1 MRKIIDKGELMSI
14 NIDLSNKKGI
24 IFGLANQRSIA
35 WAISEKLME
44 AGAEL
49 AFTYLDDR
57 LLKSI
62 NSLLKDR
69 DNLLLKCDANN
80 ESDVHKVMEEFKS
93 KHGEIDFI
101 IHSIAFAN
109 RDDLGGDFSN
119 LSKEGFSLALET
131 SSYTLITIARQASKY
146 FSESGGSVI
155 SMTFD
160 ASNRVYPGYNVMG
173 IAKAALENINRQLSA
188 EYGPRKIR
196 FNSISAGP
204 LPSLSA
210 RSIPGFTE
218 MRKAHEQRSPIKRPI
233 THEEVANTAL
243 FLVSDLSTG
252 ITGSIIPVDGGYG
265 IIAL

>member
-1 MRKIIDKGELMSI
+1 MSVNINLKG
-14 NIDLSNKKGI
+14 KKGI

-35 WAISEKLME
+35 WAISEKLFE

-49 AFTYLDDR
+49 AFTYLDER

-62 NSLLKDR
+62 DKLLEPYNSLLI
-69 DNLLLKCDANN
+69 KCDANN
-80 ESDVHKVMEEFKS
+80 ESEVKKVMKDFNEKY
-93 KHGEIDFI
+93 GEIDFI
-101 IHSIAFAN
+101 VHSIAFAN
-109 RDDLGGDFSN
+109 REDLGGDFSN
-119 LSKEGFSLALET
+119 LSKDGFSLALET
-131 SSYTLITIARQASKY
+131 SSYSLVTIAREASEY
-146 FSESGGSVI
+146 FSKEGASVI

-160 ASNRVYPGYNVMG
+160 ASSRVYPGYNVMG
-173 IAKAALENINRQLSA
+173 TAKAALEKINRQLSA
-188 EYGPRKIR
+188 QFGPAKIR

-218 MRKAHEQRSPIKRPI
+218 MRKAHEERSPIKRPI

-243 FLVSDLSTG
+243 FLISDLSSG

>member
-1 MRKIIDKGELMSI
+1 MAI

-35 WAISEKLME
+35 WSISEKLMD
-44 AGAEL
+44 AGAQL
-49 AFTYLDDR
+49 AFTYLDER
-57 LLKSI
+57 LLKGI
-62 NSLLKDR
+62 NNLLEGNDS
-69 DNLLLKCDANN
+69 LLLKCDAKTFY
-80 ESDVHKVMEEFKS
+80 EKY
-93 KHGEIDFI
+93 GEIDFI
-101 IHSIAFAN
+101 VHSVAFAN
-109 RDDLGGDFSN
+109 REDLGGNFSD

-131 SSYTLITIARQASKY
+131 SSYSLVTIAREASKY
-146 FSESGGSVI
+146 FSKDGGSVI

-160 ASNRVYPGYNVMG
+160 ASTRVYPGYNVMG
-173 IAKAALENINRQLSA
+173 TAKAALENINRQLSS
-188 EYGPRKIR
+188 EFGSRQIR

-210 RSIPGFTE
+210 RSIPGFVK
-218 MRKAHEQRSPIKRPI
+218 MRKAHEERSPIKRPI

-243 FLVSDLSTG
+243 FLISDLSSG

>member
-1 MRKIIDKGELMSI
+1 MSI
-14 NIDLSNKKGI
+14 KIDLSNKKGI

-35 WAISEKLME
+35 WAISETLLE

-49 AFTYLDDR
+49 AFTYLDER
-57 LLKSI
+57 LLKNI
-62 NSLLKDR
+62 NKLLEPYDP
-69 DNLLLKCDANN
+69 LLIKCDANSEDEVKN
-80 ESDVHKVMEEFKS
+80 VMREFYK

-101 IHSIAFAN
+101 IHSVAFAN
-109 RDDLGGDFSN
+109 REDLGGDFSN
-119 LSKEGFSLALET
+119 LSKEGFGLALET
-131 SSYTLITIARQASKY
+131 SSYSLVTIAREASQY
-146 FSESGGSVI
+146 FTKTGGSVI

-160 ASNRVYPGYNVMG
+160 ASTRVYPGYNVMG
-173 IAKAALENINRQLSA
+173 TAKAALENINRQLA
-188 EYGPRKIR
+188 NEFGPKKIR

-218 MRKAHEQRSPIKRPI
+218 IRKAHEERSPIKRPI
-233 THEEVANTAL
+233 THQEVANTAL
-243 FLVSDLSTG
+243 FLISDLSTG

>member
-1 MRKIIDKGELMSI
+1 MAI

-35 WAISEKLME
+35 WSISEKLMD
-44 AGAEL
+44 AGAQL
-49 AFTYLDDR
+49 AFTYLDER
-57 LLKSI
+57 LLKGI
-62 NSLLKDR
+62 NNLLEGNDS
-69 DNLLLKCDANN
+69 LLLKCDAND
-80 ESDVHKVMEEFKS
+80 ESEVKKVMKIFYEKY
-93 KHGEIDFI
+93 GEIDFI
-101 IHSIAFAN
+101 VHSVAFAN
-109 RDDLGGDFSN
+109 REDLGGNFSD

-131 SSYTLITIARQASKY
+131 SSYSLVTIAREASKY
-146 FSESGGSVI
+146 FSKDGGSVI

-160 ASNRVYPGYNVMG
+160 ASTRVYPGYNVMG
-173 IAKAALENINRQLSA
+173 TAKAALENINRQLSS
-188 EYGPRKIR
+188 EFGSRQIR

-210 RSIPGFTE
+210 RSIPGFVK
-218 MRKAHEQRSPIKRPI
+218 MRKAHEERSPIKRPI

-243 FLVSDLSTG
+243 FLISDLSSG

>member
-1 MRKIIDKGELMSI
+1 MSI
-14 NIDLSNKKGI
+14 KIDLSNKKGI

-35 WAISEKLME
+35 WAISEKLLK

-49 AFTYLDDR
+49 AFTYLDER
-57 LLKSI
+57 LLKNI
-62 NSLLKDR
+62 NKLLEPYDP
-69 DNLLLKCDANN
+69 LILKCDANN
-80 ESDVHKVMEEFKS
+80 EDEVKNVIKEFYK

-109 RDDLGGDFSN
+109 REDLGGNFSD
-119 LSKEGFSLALET
+119 LSKEGFALALET
-131 SSYTLITIARQASKY
+131 SSYSLVTIAREASEY
-146 FSESGGSVI
+146 FTKDGGSVI

-173 IAKAALENINRQLSA
+173 TAKAALENINRQLA
-188 EYGPRKIR
+188 NEFGPKKIR
-196 FNSISAGP
+196 FNAISAGP

-218 MRKAHEQRSPIKRPI
+218 MRKAHEERSPIKRPI

>member
-109 RDDLGGDFSN
+109 REDLGGDFSN
-119 LSKEGFSLALET
+119 LSKEG
-131 SSYTLITIARQASKY
+131 
-146 FSESGGSVI
+146 
-155 SMTFD
+155 FD